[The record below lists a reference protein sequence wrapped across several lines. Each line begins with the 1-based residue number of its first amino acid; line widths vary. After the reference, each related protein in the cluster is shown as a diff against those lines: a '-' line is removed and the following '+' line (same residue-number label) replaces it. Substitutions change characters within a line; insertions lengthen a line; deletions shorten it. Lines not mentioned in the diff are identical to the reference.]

1 MPIQQMFLGV
11 GAASTKVQDLF
22 SADLYEGTSSSHS
35 INNGIDLS
43 GEGGLT
49 WFKNRS
55 SSYSHSLIDTV
66 RGKTKRLTSNDN
78 IAEVTWTDAI
88 TSFNNNGFTL
98 GTSDDVNDDDMDFVA
113 WTFRKHPKFFDIQTA
128 TVGAD
133 DSTYATGIT
142 HQLESDVGLAIF
154 KSRNNT
160 SQGVNWLIWHHETTD
175 AVNEYYRFDDY
186 GIRTSNSTLSYNSS
200 NKTFTFGYPA
210 QDLGDRIRPG
220 TGAASNV
227 VGYFFADNN
236 GDGEFGSAGNED
248 IIKVGHYYGN
258 GNSTGT
264 AVNLGFEPQYVLLRQ
279 NGRSPYT
286 DWFVFDTARGVT
298 AGSADKLLRPNTSG
312 TETSSDY
319 IKFTSTG
326 FQLETDSSDVNKFNN
341 IYMYVAIRKD
351 Q

>member
-1 MPIQQMFLGV
+1 MPIQQMFLGA
-11 GAASTKVQDLF
+11 GSASTKVQDLF
-22 SADLYEGTSSSHS
+22 SADLYTGNGSARS
-35 INNGIDLS
+35 IDNGISLS
-43 GEGGLT
+43 GEGGMVWVKSRTSTEDQLIFDT
-49 WFKNRS
+49 PRGAGKYFATNDNLAEGS
-55 SSYSHSLIDTV
+55 NNSFLSAFNSDGFSL
-66 RGKTKRLTSNDN
+66 GTSND
-78 IAEVTWTDAI
+78 
-88 TSFNNNGFTL
+88 
-98 GTSDDVNDDDMDFVA
+98 VNASSQDFVA

-128 TVGAD
+128 TVGSND
-133 DSTYATGIT
+133 TIYATGIT

-186 GIRTSNSTLSYNSS
+186 GIRTSGNTLSYNSS

-210 QDLGDRIRPG
+210 ADMNDRMRPG

-279 NGRSPYT
+279 NGRSPYS
-286 DWFVFDTARGVT
+286 DWLVFDSARGVT
-298 AGSADKLLRPNTSG
+298 AGSADKILKPNTSG
-312 TETSSDY
+312 IETSSDW

-326 FQLETDSSDVNKFNN
+326 FQLETTDGAVNKFNN

>member
-1 MPIQQMFLGV
+1 MLLGV
-11 GAASTKVQDLF
+11 GGASTKVQDLF
-22 SADLYEGTSSSHS
+22 SADIYDGSGSARS
-35 INNGIDLS
+35 IDNGIDLS
-43 GEGGLT
+43 GEGGMVWIKARTVAYNHFLGDT
-49 WFKNRS
+49 ARGS
-55 SSYSHSLIDTV
+55 SKGFCPDLDQ
-66 RGKTKRLTSNDN
+66 
-78 IAEVTWTDAI
+78 AEFTESQGF
-88 TSFNNNGFTL
+88 TSFNSNGFSL
-98 GTSDDVNDDDMDFVA
+98 GTSASVNSSSHDFVA

-160 SQGVNWLIWHHETTD
+160 TQGVNWLIWHHETTD
-175 AVNEYYRFDDY
+175 ANNEYYRFDDY
-186 GIRTSNSTLSYNSS
+186 GIRTSNNTLTYNSS

-210 QDLGDRIRPG
+210 QHTGDRMRPG

-236 GDGEFGSAGNED
+236 NDGEFGSAGNED

-286 DWFVFDTARGVT
+286 DWFVFDSARGVT

-312 TETSSDY
+312 AETSSDY